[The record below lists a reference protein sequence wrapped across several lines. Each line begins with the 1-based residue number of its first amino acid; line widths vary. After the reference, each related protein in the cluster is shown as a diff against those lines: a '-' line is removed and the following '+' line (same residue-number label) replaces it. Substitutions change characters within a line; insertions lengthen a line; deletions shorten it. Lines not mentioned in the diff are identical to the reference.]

1 MNSESENFISG
12 IYFLGCSNLAN
23 FSRTVLSL
31 AWSSFFQTRIISR
44 ESNIQ
49 TQLEII
55 MSLTQT
61 CHYVVFKVTFNSSS
75 NVKQYTN
82 NWSVYH
88 CEQQQY
94 KMPFERRTLSQKQL
108 VYLRKDEK
116 AQKGQQKSS
125 PTGLSIV
132 IKM

>member
-12 IYFLGCSNLAN
+12 IYFLGCSNLAH
-23 FSRTVLSL
+23 FYRTALSL
-31 AWSSFFQTRIISR
+31 TWSPFFQTRIISR

-49 TQLEII
+49 TKLEII
-55 MSLTQT
+55 MSLIQT

-88 CEQQQY
+88 CEQQF

-125 PTGLSIV
+125 QVPQDCPLL
-132 IKM
+132 